1 MADKELK
8 RGLESRHIQMIALG
22 GTIGVGL
29 FMGSASTIQ
38 WTGPSVLLAYAI
50 CGMFIF
56 FIMRAMGE
64 MLYMEPSTGS
74 FATFGHKYIHP
85 LAGYMAAWSNWF
97 QFVIVGMSEIIAVGA
112 YMHYWFPHLPAWVPG
127 IIAMLILGTANLVS
141 VKSFG
146 EFEFWFAMIK
156 IVTIILMIIAGL
168 GLIFFGFGNDGD
180 AIGLSNLWAHGGFFA
195 GGWSGFFFAL
205 SLVIAAYQGVELIGI
220 TAGEAKD
227 PKKTLRNAIQS
238 IIWRILIFYIGAI
251 FVIVTVYPWNELDSL
266 GSPFVST
273 FAKVGVTAAAGI
285 INFVVITAAMSGCN
299 SGIFSAGRMLYT
311 LGVNGQAPKFFTKI
325 SRNGVPIYSTL
336 AVMIGLV
343 IGVILNYI
351 APPNVFV
358 YVYSAS
364 VLPGM
369 IPWFIIL
376 ISQIR
381 FRKAK
386 GAEMDSHPFKMPFA
400 PVTNY
405 VTIAFLLMVLVGM
418 WFNDETRISLIV
430 GVIFLALVVISF
442 YAFGINKRMIP
453 DTENGQIKK

>member
-1 MADKELK
+1 MADKQLK

-168 GLIFFGFGNDGD
+168 GLIFFGFGNGGD

-343 IGVILNYI
+343 IGVVLNYI

-430 GVIFLALVVISF
+430 GIIFLALVVISF

-453 DTENGQIKK
+453 DTENGQLKK